1 MHNSCHSV
9 LYLFIT
15 TWQKTK
21 KSHWWILQLRRIF
34 GRTEKKWRWQVRD
47 RTAWTALEMQII
59 CIPGW
64 KNGTNIH
71 LWTKFTAP
79 TNRKGF
85 SLFRRGDRKK
95 NPNQSSL
102 EAMKKAA
109 EWIDSEILWLNGQ
122 ETAILGYRKQE
133 ISGRNREAILQ
144 PKALKQT
151 EALTEYC
158 VLFWSPP
165 LLKAV

>member
-1 MHNSCHSV
+1 MEPTYICEQS
-9 LYLFIT
+9 LLLLLI
-15 TWQKTK
+15 
-21 KSHWWILQLRRIF
+21 
-34 GRTEKKWRWQVRD
+34 GR
-47 RTAWTALEMQII
+47 
-59 CIPGW
+59 
-64 KNGTNIH
+64 
-71 LWTKFTAP
+71 
-79 TNRKGF
+79 GF
-85 SLFRRGDRKK
+85 LSSEEETGKK

-122 ETAILGYRKQE
+122 ETVILGYRKQE
-133 ISGRNREAILQ
+133 ISGKNREAILQ

>member
-95 NPNQSSL
+95 KNPTNQ
-102 EAMKKAA
+102 A
-109 EWIDSEILWLNGQ
+109 WRQW
-122 ETAILGYRKQE
+122 RKQLNE
-133 ISGRNREAILQ
+133 LIARYCDWMDKQLQYLAIGRNI
-144 PKALKQT
+144 KAGIERQYYNQRHWSRLKHWQST
-151 EALTEYC
+151 VSCSE
-158 VLFWSPP
+158 VHHF
-165 LLKAV
+165 